1 MSDSML
7 LLFPLNEWF
16 SFFSV
21 HLNQLMYLKIY
32 RCLGHA
38 IRNSDYLRP
47 GCGIFK
53 EAWVT
58 NVHQKMNK
66 EDVLL
71 IYTHN
76 GILLGPKKKSNNV
89 ICSNM
94 DEPRDYNT
102 KWSKSDR
109 ETQIL
114 YDYHSY
120 IEPQIWYKWTYSQ
133 NKQTHRQK
141 HKLGVWD

>member
-76 GILLGPKKKSNNV
+76 GILLGPKKN
-89 ICSNM
+89 
-94 DEPRDYNT
+94 
-102 KWSKSDR
+102 
-109 ETQIL
+109 QIMSFAATWMNL
-114 YDYHSY
+114 EIIILS
-120 IEPQIWYKWTYSQ
+120 EV
-133 NKQTHRQK
+133 NQTEK
-141 HKLGVWD
+141 HKYYMIIIHILNLKYDTNELTHKTNRLTDRSIN